1 MSPNRRLFLI
11 DGYSQVYRAYH
22 GIRGLTGPDGQST
35 NAVFGFITMLR
46 KLIDDEQPELIA
58 AAFDLRGPTFR
69 HEMADDY
76 KANRLPMPDDLVEQ
90 IPLVHEA
97 CAALGVPIVT
107 YQGFESDDVMG
118 TLAVQALTPAD
129 WEAAAGIVTLG
140 GVAACATVLAWW
152 LRGQAPSKSVRGVWK
167 RLPLA
172 RYERYQHLYST

>member
-69 HEMADDY
+69 EMADE
-76 KANRLPMPDDLVEQ
+76 RTGCRCRTLVRSRARG
-90 IPLVHEA
+90 LHGA
-97 CAALGVPIVT
+97 RRAGRRDSRRRDGDT
-107 YQGFESDDVMG
+107 G
-118 TLAVQALTPAD
+118 QALTPAD
-129 WEAAAGIVTLG
+129 
-140 GVAACATVLAWW
+140 
-152 LRGQAPSKSVRGVWK
+152 
-167 RLPLA
+167 
-172 RYERYQHLYST
+172 